1 MTLIPTSLPPFD
13 LDATDPTN
21 IGTEWRKWITRF
33 ENFLIAFDVKNDARK
48 RSLLLH
54 YAGERVHELCDTL
67 PDQQSGPTSSTTPD
81 ADTPS
86 VTTRNSYQSLKDK
99 LDAYFNPRMN
109 TTFEV
114 FQFRQAKQ
122 LEGESVGQFS
132 IRLRLLAR
140 NCGFANAD
148 EEIKNQIIF
157 ATTSSRLRRVAL
169 RQDLN
174 LPSLLNQARL
184 LEDVNRATT
193 AMEGSSTTT
202 TVQAI
207 SGQPRYGHAGTSRN
221 AQQPRCFSSHLKYG
235 GSAQQ
240 RTHVSPPQC
249 FHCGAPWPHEGGQVN
264 CPAKFASC
272 KACGRKGH
280 YGKVCQSAHKPIFQ
294 ISHDSDSDESVYAV
308 GTISQVSHQNLP
320 EVHLQVN
327 NTPITFLIDTGA
339 SVSVIGTSTLNKLG
353 ALTKLQQAGTRIYA
367 YGSDA
372 PLPIIGKLSVT
383 LKYRDSD
390 TTEDVFVIEGT
401 VKSLLSFA
409 AANRLGLIQIT
420 YAIQG
425 HSQKD
430 ARSNGEVPPNL
441 LKTPLAAFPELCA
454 GVGKLKNLQVHLH
467 IDKAIAPV
475 AQPHRRIPFAVRSK
489 VEEKISQLLALDII
503 EEATGPTPWV
513 SPVVIVPKPHN
524 PEDIRLCI
532 DMKCANRAILRER
545 HVCPTID
552 DVITALN
559 GSTLFT
565 KLDLKDGYHQL
576 ELDNESRTITTFAT
590 HNKLYRYKR
599 LMFGINAAAEVFQET
614 IRQVLNGIPHVL
626 NISDDILVFGK
637 TKDEHDQALQ
647 ATLERLTE
655 NGLTVNPKKC
665 LFAQKELC
673 FFGHIFSASGI
684 RTDPQKIAALKKM
697 PAPANAHEVRSL
709 LGTVNYSGRF
719 LPNLADITYPLRL
732 LTKKNTKWVWG
743 PEEQGALDTL
753 KEKLSE
759 IPNLVFFDAQKEGN
773 NTEIV
778 AYASRALTPTEARY
792 SQIERELLAVVWG
805 TEHFHLYLYGNNF
818 LIRTDHKPLVSI
830 LTNPRACPSARIERL
845 MLRIQQYNFRVEHTC
860 GINNPSDYLSRHPMP
875 SSPADARLAHS
886 TNAYVNFIA
895 HHNIPKAM
903 TRAEV
908 AAATLNDPHMQKVIA
923 ALSNPARWNDPA
935 LREFISVQHEL
946 SLTDSGLL
954 LKGNCLVLPA
964 ALQQQAICLAH
975 IGHQGIS
982 KTKAL
987 MKRKV
992 WFPHLDS
999 MVQTTLKN
1007 CMACQ
1012 ATIQHQHSDPVA
1024 IPSKPNQP
1032 WEALSL
1038 DFAGPFPNGKYI
1050 MVLMD
1055 DTSRYPL
1062 VAVLSSLA
1070 APTVITNLMKI
1081 FSTFGIP
1088 KVVKTDNGP
1097 PFQSLDFKNFAD
1109 SLGFRHQRITP
1120 CWPQANG
1127 EVERFMRTLKRFLQA
1142 TTLEN
1147 STWTSELSKFL
1158 MAYRATPHSTTGKT
1172 PFEVL
1177 FGRPMGYLLPDSADT
1192 NNVPQGWQHKDYENR
1207 KKHKIYADEHRHA
1220 RAHNFEVGDRVLCR
1234 QPPSNKL
1241 TPPYDPQP
1249 YKVIE
1254 IKGTQVTAQR
1264 DQKIITRNSS
1274 FFKLLPTSAK
1284 LRAHNEL
1291 INADDAEEE
1300 NAMNT
1305 RHTHPHQEAQQHID
1319 VGERRDLQPNEAQR
1333 SSEGPRPTPEF
1344 EQQLDVEEDERNQR
1358 FLEAPGPDLSGTARP
1373 VGTRYPP
1380 TRLRDYVCS

>member
-1 MTLIPTSLPPFD
+1 
-13 LDATDPTN
+13 
-21 IGTEWRKWITRF
+21 
-33 ENFLIAFDVKNDARK
+33 
-48 RSLLLH
+48 
-54 YAGERVHELCDTL
+54 
-67 PDQQSGPTSSTTPD
+67 
-81 ADTPS
+81 
-86 VTTRNSYQSLKDK
+86 
-99 LDAYFNPRMN
+99 MN

-221 AQQPRCFSSHLKYG
+221 AQQPRCFSSRLKYG

-390 TTEDVFVIEGT
+390 TTEDMFVIEGT

-441 LKTPLAAFPELCA
+441 LETPLAAFPELCA

-684 RTDPQKIAALKKM
+684 RTDPQKIGALKKM

-709 LGTVNYSGRF
+709 LGT
-719 LPNLADITYPLRL
+719 
-732 LTKKNTKWVWG
+732 
-743 PEEQGALDTL
+743 
-753 KEKLSE
+753 
-759 IPNLVFFDAQKEGN
+759 
-773 NTEIV
+773 
-778 AYASRALTPTEARY
+778 
-792 SQIERELLAVVWG
+792 
-805 TEHFHLYLYGNNF
+805 
-818 LIRTDHKPLVSI
+818 
-830 LTNPRACPSARIERL
+830 
-845 MLRIQQYNFRVEHTC
+845 
-860 GINNPSDYLSRHPMP
+860 
-875 SSPADARLAHS
+875 
-886 TNAYVNFIA
+886 
-895 HHNIPKAM
+895 
-903 TRAEV
+903 
-908 AAATLNDPHMQKVIA
+908 VIA

-1007 CMACQ
+1007 
-1012 ATIQHQHSDPVA
+1012 
-1024 IPSKPNQP
+1024 
-1032 WEALSL
+1032 
-1038 DFAGPFPNGKYI
+1038 Y
-1050 MVLMD
+1050 
-1055 DTSRYPL
+1055 
-1062 VAVLSSLA
+1062 
-1070 APTVITNLMKI
+1070 
-1081 FSTFGIP
+1081 
-1088 KVVKTDNGP
+1088 
-1097 PFQSLDFKNFAD
+1097 
-1109 SLGFRHQRITP
+1109 
-1120 CWPQANG
+1120 
-1127 EVERFMRTLKRFLQA
+1127 
-1142 TTLEN
+1142 
-1147 STWTSELSKFL
+1147 
-1158 MAYRATPHSTTGKT
+1158 
-1172 PFEVL
+1172 
-1177 FGRPMGYLLPDSADT
+1177 T
-1192 NNVPQGWQHKDYENR
+1192 NNVPQEWQHKDYENR

-1254 IKGTQVTAQR
+1254 IKGTKLNNTSTWGR
-1264 DQKIITRNSS
+1264 DETCNPTKLKDPVKDHVRLRNLNNSS
-1274 FFKLLPTSAK
+1274 TWRRTKETSDSLKPPALIYQEQHDRSVQGTLLQDSGTTSAPEK
-1284 LRAHNEL
+1284 RFALFISL
-1291 INADDAEEE
+1291 LLGGS
-1300 NAMNT
+1300 
-1305 RHTHPHQEAQQHID
+1305 D
-1319 VGERRDLQPNEAQR
+1319 V
-1333 SSEGPRPTPEF
+1333 
-1344 EQQLDVEEDERNQR
+1344 VM
-1358 FLEAPGPDLSGTARP
+1358 
-1373 VGTRYPP
+1373 
-1380 TRLRDYVCS
+1380 

>member
-1 MTLIPTSLPPFD
+1 MTLVPTSLPPFD

-33 ENFLIAFDVKNDARK
+33 ENFLIAFDGKNDACK

-54 YAGERVHELCDTL
+54 YAGEHVHEHSETL

-86 VTTRNSYQSLKDK
+86 VTTRNTYQYLKDK
-99 LDAYFNPRMN
+99 LDAYFYPRMN

-114 FQFRQAKQ
+114 FQFRQATQ
-122 LEGESVGQFS
+122 LQGESVGQFS

-169 RQDLN
+169 KQDLN

-202 TVQAI
+202 TVHAI

-221 AQQPRCFSSHLKYG
+221 AQQPRCFSSRLKYG

-240 RTHVSPPQC
+240 HTHVSPPQC
-249 FHCGAPWPHEGGQVN
+249 FHCGAYWRHEGGQVN
-264 CPAKFASC
+264 CPAKSASC

-308 GTISQVSHQNLP
+308 GTISQISHQNLP

-327 NTPITFLIDTGA
+327 NTHVIFLIDTG
-339 SVSVIGTSTLNKLG
+339 
-353 ALTKLQQAGTRIYA
+353 
-367 YGSDA
+367 
-372 PLPIIGKLSVT
+372 
-383 LKYRDSD
+383 
-390 TTEDVFVIEGT
+390 
-401 VKSLLSFA
+401 
-409 AANRLGLIQIT
+409 
-420 YAIQG
+420 
-425 HSQKD
+425 
-430 ARSNGEVPPNL
+430 
-441 LKTPLAAFPELCA
+441 
-454 GVGKLKNLQVHLH
+454 KLKNVQVHLH
-467 IDKAIAPV
+467 IDKAIAPA
-475 AQPHRRIPFAVRSK
+475 AQPHRRNPFAVRSK
-489 VEEKISQLLALDII
+489 VEEKISQLLTLDII
-503 EEATGPTPWV
+503 EEATGPTPWL
-513 SPVVIVPKPHN
+513 SPVVIVPKPHS

-655 NGLTVNPKKC
+655 NGLTVNPRKC

-673 FFGHIFSASGI
+673 FFGHIFSDSGI
-684 RTDPQKIAALKKM
+684 RTDPQKIAALKKCRPLPTLM
-697 PAPANAHEVRSL
+697 KFEVCL
-709 LGTVNYSGRF
+709 
-719 LPNLADITYPLRL
+719 
-732 LTKKNTKWVWG
+732 NTKWVWG
-743 PEEQGALDTL
+743 PKEQGALDTL

-759 IPNLVFFDAQKEGN
+759 IPNLVFFDGTKEIILTVDASPVGLGAILAQKEGN

-845 MLRIQQYNFRVEHTC
+845 VLRIQQYNFRVEHTC

-875 SSPADARLAHS
+875 SSSADARLAHS
-886 TNAYVNFIA
+886 ANAYVNFIA

-908 AAATLNDPHMQKVIA
+908 AAATLNDPHFQKVIA

-975 IGHQGIS
+975 IGHQGVS

-999 MVQTTLKN
+999 MVQTTLK
-1007 CMACQ
+1007 
-1012 ATIQHQHSDPVA
+1012 
-1024 IPSKPNQP
+1024 
-1032 WEALSL
+1032 
-1038 DFAGPFPNGKYI
+1038 KY
-1050 MVLMD
+1050 
-1055 DTSRYPL
+1055 
-1062 VAVLSSLA
+1062 
-1070 APTVITNLMKI
+1070 
-1081 FSTFGIP
+1081 
-1088 KVVKTDNGP
+1088 
-1097 PFQSLDFKNFAD
+1097 
-1109 SLGFRHQRITP
+1109 
-1120 CWPQANG
+1120 
-1127 EVERFMRTLKRFLQA
+1127 
-1142 TTLEN
+1142 
-1147 STWTSELSKFL
+1147 
-1158 MAYRATPHSTTGKT
+1158 
-1172 PFEVL
+1172 
-1177 FGRPMGYLLPDSADT
+1177 T
-1192 NNVPQGWQHKDYENR
+1192 NNVAPAWQHKDYENR

-1220 RAHNFEVGDRVLCR
+1220 RPHNLEVGDRVLCR

-1241 TPPYDPQP
+1241 TPPYDPQS
-1249 YKVIE
+1249 YKVVE
-1254 IKGTQVTAQR
+1254 IKGTQ
-1264 DQKIITRNSS
+1264 
-1274 FFKLLPTSAK
+1274 
-1284 LRAHNEL
+1284 E
-1291 INADDAEEE
+1291 AE
-1300 NAMNT
+1300 
-1305 RHTHPHQEAQQHID
+1305 QHID

-1333 SSEGPRPTPEF
+1333 SSEGPRPTPEV

-1358 FLEAPGPDLSGTARP
+1358 FVEAPGPDLSGTARP
-1373 VGTRYPP
+1373 VRTRYPP
-1380 TRLRDYVCS
+1380 TRPRDYVCS

>member
-1 MTLIPTSLPPFD
+1 
-13 LDATDPTN
+13 
-21 IGTEWRKWITRF
+21 
-33 ENFLIAFDVKNDARK
+33 
-48 RSLLLH
+48 
-54 YAGERVHELCDTL
+54 
-67 PDQQSGPTSSTTPD
+67 
-81 ADTPS
+81 
-86 VTTRNSYQSLKDK
+86 
-99 LDAYFNPRMN
+99 
-109 TTFEV
+109 
-114 FQFRQAKQ
+114 
-122 LEGESVGQFS
+122 
-132 IRLRLLAR
+132 
-140 NCGFANAD
+140 
-148 EEIKNQIIF
+148 
-157 ATTSSRLRRVAL
+157 
-169 RQDLN
+169 
-174 LPSLLNQARL
+174 
-184 LEDVNRATT
+184 
-193 AMEGSSTTT
+193 
-202 TVQAI
+202 
-207 SGQPRYGHAGTSRN
+207 
-221 AQQPRCFSSHLKYG
+221 
-235 GSAQQ
+235 
-240 RTHVSPPQC
+240 
-249 FHCGAPWPHEGGQVN
+249 
-264 CPAKFASC
+264 
-272 KACGRKGH
+272 
-280 YGKVCQSAHKPIFQ
+280 
-294 ISHDSDSDESVYAV
+294 
-308 GTISQVSHQNLP
+308 
-320 EVHLQVN
+320 
-327 NTPITFLIDTGA
+327 A

-372 PLPIIGKLSVT
+372 PRPIIGKLSVT

-441 LKTPLAAFPELCA
+441 LETPLAAFPELCA

-709 LGTVNYSGRF
+709 L
-719 LPNLADITYPLRL
+719 
-732 LTKKNTKWVWG
+732 
-743 PEEQGALDTL
+743 
-753 KEKLSE
+753 
-759 IPNLVFFDAQKEGN
+759 
-773 NTEIV
+773 
-778 AYASRALTPTEARY
+778 
-792 SQIERELLAVVWG
+792 
-805 TEHFHLYLYGNNF
+805 
-818 LIRTDHKPLVSI
+818 DHKPLVSI

-845 MLRIQQYNFRVEHTC
+845 VLRIQQYNFRVEHTC

-992 WFPHLDS
+992 WFPHLNS

-1088 KVVKTDNGP
+1088 K
-1097 PFQSLDFKNFAD
+1097 
-1109 SLGFRHQRITP
+1109 
-1120 CWPQANG
+1120 
-1127 EVERFMRTLKRFLQA
+1127 
-1142 TTLEN
+1142 
-1147 STWTSELSKFL
+1147 
-1158 MAYRATPHSTTGKT
+1158 
-1172 PFEVL
+1172 
-1177 FGRPMGYLLPDSADT
+1177 
-1192 NNVPQGWQHKDYENR
+1192 
-1207 KKHKIYADEHRHA
+1207 
-1220 RAHNFEVGDRVLCR
+1220 
-1234 QPPSNKL
+1234 
-1241 TPPYDPQP
+1241 
-1249 YKVIE
+1249 
-1254 IKGTQVTAQR
+1254 
-1264 DQKIITRNSS
+1264 
-1274 FFKLLPTSAK
+1274 
-1284 LRAHNEL
+1284 
-1291 INADDAEEE
+1291 
-1300 NAMNT
+1300 
-1305 RHTHPHQEAQQHID
+1305 
-1319 VGERRDLQPNEAQR
+1319 
-1333 SSEGPRPTPEF
+1333 
-1344 EQQLDVEEDERNQR
+1344 
-1358 FLEAPGPDLSGTARP
+1358 
-1373 VGTRYPP
+1373 
-1380 TRLRDYVCS
+1380 

>member
-1 MTLIPTSLPPFD
+1 
-13 LDATDPTN
+13 
-21 IGTEWRKWITRF
+21 
-33 ENFLIAFDVKNDARK
+33 
-48 RSLLLH
+48 
-54 YAGERVHELCDTL
+54 
-67 PDQQSGPTSSTTPD
+67 
-81 ADTPS
+81 
-86 VTTRNSYQSLKDK
+86 
-99 LDAYFNPRMN
+99 MN

-221 AQQPRCFSSHLKYG
+221 AQQPRCFSSRLKYG

-441 LKTPLAAFPELCA
+441 LETPLAAFPELCA

-503 EEATGPTPWV
+503 EGATGPTPWV

-665 LFAQKELC
+665 LFARKELC

-709 LGTVNYSGRF
+709 L
-719 LPNLADITYPLRL
+719 
-732 LTKKNTKWVWG
+732 
-743 PEEQGALDTL
+743 
-753 KEKLSE
+753 
-759 IPNLVFFDAQKEGN
+759 
-773 NTEIV
+773 
-778 AYASRALTPTEARY
+778 
-792 SQIERELLAVVWG
+792 
-805 TEHFHLYLYGNNF
+805 
-818 LIRTDHKPLVSI
+818 DHKPLVSI

-845 MLRIQQYNFRVEHTC
+845 VLRIQQYNFRVEHKC

-1062 VAVLSSLA
+1062 VAALL
-1070 APTVITNLMKI
+1070 IT
-1081 FSTFGIP
+1081 
-1088 KVVKTDNGP
+1088 
-1097 PFQSLDFKNFAD
+1097 
-1109 SLGFRHQRITP
+1109 R
-1120 CWPQANG
+1120 
-1127 EVERFMRTLKRFLQA
+1127 
-1142 TTLEN
+1142 
-1147 STWTSELSKFL
+1147 
-1158 MAYRATPHSTTGKT
+1158 
-1172 PFEVL
+1172 
-1177 FGRPMGYLLPDSADT
+1177 
-1192 NNVPQGWQHKDYENR
+1192 
-1207 KKHKIYADEHRHA
+1207 KHKIYITTSLPPRSKEMNRAKRFSGAVHPSDE
-1220 RAHNFEVGDRVLCR
+1220 
-1234 QPPSNKL
+1234 
-1241 TPPYDPQP
+1241 
-1249 YKVIE
+1249 
-1254 IKGTQVTAQR
+1254 
-1264 DQKIITRNSS
+1264 
-1274 FFKLLPTSAK
+1274 
-1284 LRAHNEL
+1284 
-1291 INADDAEEE
+1291 
-1300 NAMNT
+1300 
-1305 RHTHPHQEAQQHID
+1305 
-1319 VGERRDLQPNEAQR
+1319 
-1333 SSEGPRPTPEF
+1333 
-1344 EQQLDVEEDERNQR
+1344 
-1358 FLEAPGPDLSGTARP
+1358 
-1373 VGTRYPP
+1373 
-1380 TRLRDYVCS
+1380 

>member
-1 MTLIPTSLPPFD
+1 MARCANQHTSL
-13 LDATDPTN
+13 
-21 IGTEWRKWITRF
+21 
-33 ENFLIAFDVKNDARK
+33 
-48 RSLLLH
+48 
-54 YAGERVHELCDTL
+54 
-67 PDQQSGPTSSTTPD
+67 
-81 ADTPS
+81 
-86 VTTRNSYQSLKDK
+86 
-99 LDAYFNPRMN
+99 
-109 TTFEV
+109 
-114 FQFRQAKQ
+114 
-122 LEGESVGQFS
+122 
-132 IRLRLLAR
+132 
-140 NCGFANAD
+140 
-148 EEIKNQIIF
+148 
-157 ATTSSRLRRVAL
+157 SSRFLMIL
-169 RQDLN
+169 T
-174 LPSLLNQARL
+174 PT
-184 LEDVNRATT
+184 RAF
-193 AMEGSSTTT
+193 MLSEL
-202 TVQAI
+202 
-207 SGQPRYGHAGTSRN
+207 YH
-221 AQQPRCFSSHLKYG
+221 KY
-235 GSAQQ
+235 
-240 RTHVSPPQC
+240 RT
-249 FHCGAPWPHEGGQVN
+249 
-264 CPAKFASC
+264 K
-272 KACGRKGH
+272 
-280 YGKVCQSAHKPIFQ
+280 
-294 ISHDSDSDESVYAV
+294 
-308 GTISQVSHQNLP
+308 NLP

-441 LKTPLAAFPELCA
+441 LETPLAAFPELCA

-709 LGTVNYSGRF
+709 L
-719 LPNLADITYPLRL
+719 
-732 LTKKNTKWVWG
+732 
-743 PEEQGALDTL
+743 
-753 KEKLSE
+753 
-759 IPNLVFFDAQKEGN
+759 
-773 NTEIV
+773 
-778 AYASRALTPTEARY
+778 
-792 SQIERELLAVVWG
+792 
-805 TEHFHLYLYGNNF
+805 
-818 LIRTDHKPLVSI
+818 
-830 LTNPRACPSARIERL
+830 
-845 MLRIQQYNFRVEHTC
+845 VEHTC

-1012 ATIQHQHSDPVA
+1012 ATVQHQHSDPVP

-1081 FSTFGIP
+1081 F
-1088 KVVKTDNGP
+1088 N
-1097 PFQSLDFKNFAD
+1097 
-1109 SLGFRHQRITP
+1109 
-1120 CWPQANG
+1120 
-1127 EVERFMRTLKRFLQA
+1127 
-1142 TTLEN
+1142 
-1147 STWTSELSKFL
+1147 
-1158 MAYRATPHSTTGKT
+1158 
-1172 PFEVL
+1172 
-1177 FGRPMGYLLPDSADT
+1177 T
-1192 NNVPQGWQHKDYENR
+1192 NNVPQEWQHKDYENR

-1254 IKGTQVTAQR
+1254 IKGTKLNNTSTRGR
-1264 DQKIITRNSS
+1264 DETCNPTKLKDPVKDHVRLRNLNNSS
-1274 FFKLLPTSAK
+1274 TWRRTKETSDSLKPLALIYQEQHDRSVQGTLLQDSGTTSAPEK
-1284 LRAHNEL
+1284 RFALFISL
-1291 INADDAEEE
+1291 LLGGS
-1300 NAMNT
+1300 
-1305 RHTHPHQEAQQHID
+1305 D
-1319 VGERRDLQPNEAQR
+1319 V
-1333 SSEGPRPTPEF
+1333 
-1344 EQQLDVEEDERNQR
+1344 VM
-1358 FLEAPGPDLSGTARP
+1358 
-1373 VGTRYPP
+1373 
-1380 TRLRDYVCS
+1380 